1 MLAAQSEGAS
11 PNPASGVIGTEDF
24 NTIRATL
31 ANALTTGAATQAV
44 TVNVD
49 VVNGATSVKA
59 CNAVSFN
66 SLDRWNQSPL
76 NLLTPA
82 AATLLTSPST
92 TQPVPGVM
100 NDLRFYISNVLLW
113 DANGNAVPLVMTE
126 NANQSKNVAL
136 MDFGHSTAVPP
147 ASCVD
152 QDAATGAW
160 NTSISGNVVPGIYVG
175 ISFTLGVPVHSADL
189 STKLDHSDPLNTTVI
204 PLQNTAMNWSWQYGR
219 KFTKIQFVPTTPA
232 KNFSATTGVGT
243 VRTLNYHIGSTGCQG
258 IPNPT
263 VSQIASGVVASTD
276 TSCTNP
282 NELGVMLNNFNAS
295 SNTIAFDLAALFA
308 GSDLTYD
315 GGGAAGCMSTIT
327 DPECGP
333 IFKAMGL
340 GLATGQTLTGAQ
352 VQAIFSVK

>member
-1 MLAAQSEGAS
+1 
-11 PNPASGVIGTEDF
+11 DF

-136 MDFGHSTAVPP
+136 MD
-147 ASCVD
+147 
-152 QDAATGAW
+152 
-160 NTSISGNVVPGIYVG
+160 
-175 ISFTLGVPVHSADL
+175 
-189 STKLDHSDPLNTTVI
+189 
-204 PLQNTAMNWSWQYGR
+204 
-219 KFTKIQFVPTTPA
+219 
-232 KNFSATTGVGT
+232 
-243 VRTLNYHIGSTGCQG
+243 
-258 IPNPT
+258 
-263 VSQIASGVVASTD
+263 
-276 TSCTNP
+276 
-282 NELGVMLNNFNAS
+282 
-295 SNTIAFDLAALFA
+295 
-308 GSDLTYD
+308 
-315 GGGAAGCMSTIT
+315 
-327 DPECGP
+327 
-333 IFKAMGL
+333 
-340 GLATGQTLTGAQ
+340 
-352 VQAIFSVK
+352 